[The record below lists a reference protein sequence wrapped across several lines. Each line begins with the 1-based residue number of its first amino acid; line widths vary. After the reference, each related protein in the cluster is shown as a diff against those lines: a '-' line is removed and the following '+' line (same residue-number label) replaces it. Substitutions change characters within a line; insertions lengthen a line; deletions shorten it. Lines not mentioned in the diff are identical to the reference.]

1 MAKKIIKKAVKEAAK
16 IARGRGRPKGSTNK
30 PKAAAPKAPPSPSV
44 SRTPAAQ
51 RRADQRK
58 TRAERS
64 AKPKGPTPLTRT
76 PAAQKRRSQRAAR
89 PTTTAS
95 KGTAPL
101 PVAPKMNPRF
111 KDRKEMSRGKELGI
125 VSAVGAAPGVIGLGI
140 LAASRK
146 SNSGKDE
153 GTFGEAFKAA
163 RKKGEGTKF
172 TYKGKQYSAVTKDDL
187 KKKGYDAN
195 ELKQYMNRKGK
206 ARGPLN
212 RLGQKAKKVLLG
224 KDKKFGGD
232 KGAIDFIRRPKKKA
246 APQKKMGGGMA
257 NSSAPKKFKAG
268 GMANKGLGKAYMNSK
283 R

>member
-1 MAKKIIKKAVKEAAK
+1 MAKKIIKKAVKETIKKFKPNPNSTKNFGKGAPEKGTVGAQKTPKAK
-16 IARGRGRPKGSTNK
+16 AKPTGVTKAKPTGVRKAKPTGVTKASPTKARGTAPVPAKVPTAI
-30 PKAAAPKAPPSPSV
+30 KAAAIA
-44 SRTPAAQ
+44 PAAGLT
-51 RRADQRK
+51 ALAVTSKRK
-58 TRAERS
+58 PATKAAE
-64 AKPKGPTPLTRT
+64 
-76 PAAQKRRSQRAAR
+76 
-89 PTTTAS
+89 
-95 KGTAPL
+95 
-101 PVAPKMNPRF
+101 V
-111 KDRKEMSRGKELGI
+111 
-125 VSAVGAAPGVIGLGI
+125 
-140 LAASRK
+140 
-146 SNSGKDE
+146 
-153 GTFGEAFKAA
+153 TFGEAFKEA
-163 RKKGEGTKF
+163 RAKGEGTKF
-172 TYKGKQYSAVTKDDL
+172 TYKGKQYTAVTKDDL

-195 ELKQYMNRKGK
+195 ELRQYANRKGK

>member
-1 MAKKIIKKAVKEAAK
+1 MARKIASKIAKEAVKK
-16 IARGRGRPKGSTNK
+16 ARGRGRPKGSKNK
-30 PKAAAPKAPPSPSV
+30 PKAETPKVKASPSPSV

-58 TRAERS
+58 ARADRS

-89 PTTTAS
+89 TATGTAATTAARTS
-95 KGTAPL
+95 STTA
-101 PVAPKMNPRF
+101 ARQ
-111 KDRKEMSRGKELGI
+111 
-125 VSAVGAAPGVIGLGI
+125 
-140 LAASRK
+140 ASRTGK
-146 SNSGKDE
+146 IPTAVKAAIGAPAAGLIGTGLLSGRKKPATKASE
-153 GTFGEAFKAA
+153 VTFGEAFKAA

-172 TYKGKQYSAVTKDDL
+172 TYKGKDYTAVTKDDL

-212 RLGQKAKKVLLG
+212 RLGQGVKKVLLG

-246 APQKKMGGGMA
+246 AGGMA
-257 NSSAPKKFKAG
+257 NSKPKKFKAG
-268 GMANKGLGKAYMNSK
+268 GMATKGLGKAYMNSK

>member
-1 MAKKIIKKAVKEAAK
+1 MAKKIASKIVKEAAK
-16 IARGRGRPKGSTNK
+16 RVKDKFKPNPNSTKNFGKGAPEKGTVGAYK
-30 PKAAAPKAPPSPSV
+30 GPKAK
-44 SRTPAAQ
+44 
-51 RRADQRK
+51 
-58 TRAERS
+58 
-64 AKPKGPTPLTRT
+64 AKPTGVTKAKPTGVRK
-76 PAAQKRRSQRAAR
+76 AK
-89 PTTTAS
+89 PTGVTKAS
-95 KGTAPL
+95 PTKAKGTV
-101 PVAPKMNPRF
+101 PVPAK
-111 KDRKEMSRGKELGI
+111 GKTSGLNKREKGAL
-125 VSAVGAAPGVIGLGI
+125 ALGAATAAGFVGTGL
-140 LAASRK
+140 AKRKKPASEA
-146 SNSGKDE
+146 SE
-153 GTFGEAFKAA
+153 VTFGEAFKAA

-172 TYKGKQYSAVTKDDL
+172 TYKGKQYTAVTKDDL

-195 ELKQYMNRKGK
+195 ELRQYANRKGK

>member
-1 MAKKIIKKAVKEAAK
+1 MARKALTKIAKEAVKKGAK
-16 IARGRGRPKGSTNK
+16 AKT
-30 PKAAAPKAPPSPSV
+30 KAKAKAAPKVKAAPPSPSV

-89 PTTTAS
+89 TATGTAATTAARTSSTTAARQASTTAGKIPTAVKAAAFAPAAGLTALAVTS
-95 KGTAPL
+95 K
-101 PVAPKMNPRF
+101 
-111 KDRKEMSRGKELGI
+111 RKK
-125 VSAVGAAPGVIGLGI
+125 P
-140 LAASRK
+140 ASEASK
-146 SNSGKDE
+146 V
-153 GTFGEAFKAA
+153 TFGEAFKEA

-172 TYKGKQYSAVTKDDL
+172 TWEGKQYTAVTKDDL

-195 ELKQYMNRKGK
+195 ELRQYANRKGK

-246 APQKKMGGGMA
+246 AGGMA